1 MGSYFKFDTSRNRS
15 ELMKKIRSVNTKPE
29 KILKK
34 KLWNLGYR
42 YRINCV
48 CLSGKPDIVLRKY
61 KLVIFIDGEFWHG
74 YDWDKKKLRIKSN
87 TEYWI
92 PKIEGNMR
100 RDELN
105 NIQLMAIGYTVLRFW
120 EKEITNDLISCV
132 QEIQTTIK
140 Q

>member
-1 MGSYFKFDTSRNRS
+1 
-15 ELMKKIRSVNTKPE
+15 MKKIRSVNTKPE